1 MIYNFFHFF
10 NEIIIGIYNSCI
22 LVSFIRG
29 EVEDSQKLANLC
41 LQFIFVAWAMNIGVS
56 MFNTAKNIVDRVKK
70 CREKRR
76 KKIAKVYRLDKTTDV
91 SVIQQKTINET
102 IDMNNP

>member
-1 MIYNFFHFF
+1 
-10 NEIIIGIYNSCI
+10 
-22 LVSFIRG
+22 
-29 EVEDSQKLANLC
+29 
-41 LQFIFVAWAMNIGVS
+41 MNIGVS
-56 MFNTAKNIVDRVKK
+56 LFNTVKNIVDRIKK

-76 KKIAKVYRLDKTTDV
+76 KKIAKVYRLDKTTDI